1 MGKKESEDLSLQ
13 KLLKT
18 TDGAIHEVTWDNWD
32 GIINMQN
39 PLKKLYW
46 EKDEVVA
53 DVIDEII
60 VNLNSDSEAW
70 SDTEDSSASTEE
82 SNWCS

>member
-1 MGKKESEDLSLQ
+1 
-13 KLLKT
+13 
-18 TDGAIHEVTWDNWD
+18 
-32 GIINMQN
+32 MQN

-60 VNLNSDSEAW
+60 VNLNSDSEA
-70 SDTEDSSASTEE
+70 
-82 SNWCS
+82 

>member
-1 MGKKESEDLSLQ
+1 
-13 KLLKT
+13 
-18 TDGAIHEVTWDNWD
+18 
-32 GIINMQN
+32 
-39 PLKKLYW
+39 LKKLYW